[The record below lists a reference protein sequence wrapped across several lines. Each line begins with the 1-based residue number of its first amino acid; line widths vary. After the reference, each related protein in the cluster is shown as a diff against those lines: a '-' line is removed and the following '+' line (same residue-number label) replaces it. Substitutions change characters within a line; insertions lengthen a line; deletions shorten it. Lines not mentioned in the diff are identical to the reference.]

1 MRKRGSMHCWKTML
15 RLLFFFLTVFLTAAV
30 AVDGEK
36 VFTAEDFVQGRVP
49 RCSPNTERIS
59 LMIQVSPKLPPY
71 RFTVIREP
79 VAAPDGT
86 IHHAGRIEISKP
98 GTEKILQ
105 TIEVVSNWNDSVCL
119 FEVRDVNFD
128 GYLDIFFIREGNGT
142 WGSWDYYL
150 FDAQSGRFITNDLT
164 HDLDQ
169 LRDNG
174 LSFDRKTREIRAP
187 FIFSLCGGM
196 DIYRIGH
203 GRLVKIQQDT
213 VSIDTARNRCIE
225 TVRRRVSGKWKV
237 MRVETTEIP
246 KLD

>member
-1 MRKRGSMHCWKTML
+1 MH
-15 RLLFFFLTVFLTAAV
+15 RRIARPRFLFIFLAVFVTAAG
-30 AVDGEK
+30 ADDGK